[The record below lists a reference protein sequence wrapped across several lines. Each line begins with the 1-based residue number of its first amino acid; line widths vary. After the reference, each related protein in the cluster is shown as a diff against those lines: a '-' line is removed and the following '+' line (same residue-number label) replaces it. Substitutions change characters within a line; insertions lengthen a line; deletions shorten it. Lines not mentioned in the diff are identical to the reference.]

1 MSKKLSKKLRLMIP
15 GPTPL
20 PPPVSEALARPMVGH
35 RGQGFAELSAKLHGQ
50 LQQVLQTANEVFIL
64 TSSGTG
70 GLEAAVANTVNAGD
84 KVLALVAGK
93 FGERFR
99 DLARV
104 YGAEV
109 LEMHFPWGEPVDLE
123 VVAEQLRRHPD
134 LKVILATQNE
144 TSTGVLH
151 DIRGLGALVREHRA
165 ILAVDAVSGLGG
177 IDLPADA
184 WGVDVLVT
192 ASQKALMT
200 PPGLA
205 MISLSEKA
213 WSLVDECRTP
223 RYYFDLKAAKKALAK
238 WNTAYTPAVS
248 LFFGLEAALDLILDE
263 GLEQVFARHR
273 LLARATRDGVKA
285 LGLELLPPEYA
296 VSPVVTAVRSPNGI
310 QADELRRLLL
320 DKYGLLFAGGQGELK
335 GKIFRIAHMGYVDQ
349 LDVLTAIGALEMA
362 LSEQGYQVNLGAGVA
377 AAQRVF
383 LGGEQ

>member
-1 MSKKLSKKLRLMIP
+1 MSRKLRLMIP

-20 PPPVSEALARPMVGH
+20 PPQVSEALARPMVGH
-35 RGQGFAELSAKLHGQ
+35 RSKGFAELTARLHGK
-50 LQQVLQTANEVFIL
+50 LQQVMQTNNEVIIL

-70 GLEAAVANTVNAGD
+70 GLEAAVANTVNPGD

-109 LEMHFPWGEPVDLE
+109 VELHFPWGRPVDLDAVE
-123 VVAEQLRRHPD
+123 SELRRHPD
-134 LKVILATQNE
+134 LKVILATHNE
-144 TSTGVLH
+144 TSTGVVH
-151 DIRGLGALVREHRA
+151 DIRGLGALAAKHGA
-165 ILAVDAVSGLGG
+165 LLAVDAVSGLGG

-184 WGVDVLVT
+184 WGVDILVT

-213 WSLVDECRTP
+213 WAQANKCRAP
-223 RYYFDLKAAKKALAK
+223 RYYFSLPAAKKALAK

-248 LFFGLEAALDLILDE
+248 LFFGLEAALDLMLEE
-263 GLEQVFARHR
+263 GLAKVFARHR
-273 LLARATRDGVKA
+273 LLARATREGIKA
-285 LGLELLPPEYA
+285 LGLELLPPEDVA
-296 VSPVVTAVRSPNGI
+296 SPVVTAVKSPAGI
-310 QADELRRLLL
+310 PAESLRKILA
-320 DKYGLLFAGGQGELK
+320 DKYGVLFAGGQAELK

-349 LDVLTAIGALEMA
+349 LDVITALGALELA
-362 LSEQGYQVNLGAGVA
+362 LNEIGHRVDFGGGVA

-383 LGGEQ
+383 QGGAE

>member
-1 MSKKLSKKLRLMIP
+1 MTKKLRLMIP

-20 PPPVSEALARPMVGH
+20 PPAVSEALARPMVGH
-35 RGQGFAELSAKLHGQ
+35 RAKEFAGLTARLHDKLQ
-50 LQQVLQTANEVFIL
+50 KILQTKNEVFIL

-70 GLEAAVANTVNAGD
+70 GLEAAVANTVNPGD
-84 KVLALVAGK
+84 RVLALVAGK

-109 LEMHFPWGEPVDLE
+109 IELAFPWGRPVDLDAVE
-123 VVAEQLRRHPD
+123 RELNRHPD
-134 LKVILATQNE
+134 IRVVLATQNE
-144 TSTGVLH
+144 TSTGVVH
-151 DIRGLGALVREHRA
+151 DIKGLAALTAGHEA
-165 ILAVDAVSGLGG
+165 LLAVDAVSGLGG

-213 WSLVDECRTP
+213 WARVGECRAP
-223 RYYFDLKAAKKALAK
+223 RYYFSLPAAKKALAK

-248 LFFGLEAALDLILDE
+248 LFFALEAAVDLMLAE
-263 GLEQVFARHR
+263 GLPQVFARHR
-273 LLARATRDGVKA
+273 LLARACRAGVQA
-285 LGLELLPPEYA
+285 LGLELLPPEEA
-296 VSPVVTAVRSPNGI
+296 ASPVVTAVRSPAGLS
-310 QADELRRLLL
+310 ADDLRKLLY
-320 DKYGLLFAGGQGELK
+320 DKYGVLFAGGQAELK
-335 GKIFRIAHMGYVDQ
+335 GKIFRIAHMGYVDR
-349 LDVLTAIGALEMA
+349 LDILTALGALELAMD
-362 LSEQGYQVNLGAGVA
+362 ELGIPVEFGTAVA

-383 LGGEQ
+383 RGGAEQ